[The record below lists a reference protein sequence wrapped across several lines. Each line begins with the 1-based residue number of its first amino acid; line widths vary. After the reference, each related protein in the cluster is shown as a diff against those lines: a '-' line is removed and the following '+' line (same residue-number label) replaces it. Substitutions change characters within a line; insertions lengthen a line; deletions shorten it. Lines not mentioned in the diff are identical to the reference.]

1 MRRRAEPAL
10 LDEVRQLR
18 GRFAAADA
26 QFVRDKAAYDSVAT
40 PLQAEGERLARAVAE
55 AAADAARLQ
64 AERADVASRA
74 DAAAG
79 LLARAAADAAIEE
92 GGGGGGGVGRAL
104 RREGAPPTQRELLS
118 ERLAQH
124 EALLGVLT
132 RQQQQHD
139 AQAARDA
146 AHRAAHEAVLGVL
159 RAKLAAEEE
168 EAAAAAAAG
177 GDESAAP
184 PTRAA
189 PASARVGGADVLTL
203 WSA

>member
-64 AERADVASRA
+64 AERADVVSRA
-74 DAAAG
+74 DAAAE

-92 GGGGGGGVGRAL
+92 SGGGGGGRAL
-104 RREGAPPTQRELLS
+104 RRGGAPPTQRELLS

-132 RQQQQHD
+132 RQQLQHD

-203 WSA
+203 WST